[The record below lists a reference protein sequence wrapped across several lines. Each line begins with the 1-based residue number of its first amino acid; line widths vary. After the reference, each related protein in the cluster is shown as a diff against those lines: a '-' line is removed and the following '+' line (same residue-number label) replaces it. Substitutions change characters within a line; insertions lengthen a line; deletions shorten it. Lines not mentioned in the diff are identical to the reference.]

1 MLVEDAGL
9 FGDQLEKI
17 LLTPESLLD
26 GFTLDGKDATI
37 PFSTAV
43 TDAVKIDLSEKGEVM
58 LKSNLMTKQE
68 MEYLTSCL
76 AGKSEDERLEKIAEA
91 VTVQVDKK
99 VDGCPT
105 GQVRTYVKTVI
116 AALPSAVRSQLAAE
130 FIPSLA
136 QCIVEKIGSLQ
147 AAYKKD
153 RFLDRLNKNEVL
165 CEAKYEFPETI
176 KPVNAVQL
184 YDKSLYEGEYDM
196 DGDEA
201 ALVQKIASLPNVK
214 WWHRIK
220 ERVPGLF
227 KINGYRSIYPDFI
240 VRTNKSCT
248 IMVEVKGNHLNG
260 TDAQDKM
267 FLGKK
272 WEAAAGHNY
281 KYFMVFRKP
290 EDAVDQAMDFNTFL
304 NTLGRL

>member
-1 MLVEDAGL
+1 
-9 FGDQLEKI
+9 
-17 LLTPESLLD
+17 
-26 GFTLDGKDATI
+26 
-37 PFSTAV
+37 
-43 TDAVKIDLSEKGEVM
+43 
-58 LKSNLMTKQE
+58 
-68 MEYLTSCL
+68 
-76 AGKSEDERLEKIAEA
+76 
-91 VTVQVDKK
+91 
-99 VDGCPT
+99 
-105 GQVRTYVKTVI
+105 
-116 AALPSAVRSQLAAE
+116 
-130 FIPSLA
+130 
-136 QCIVEKIGSLQ
+136 
-147 AAYKKD
+147 
-153 RFLDRLNKNEVL
+153 
-165 CEAKYEFPETI
+165 
-176 KPVNAVQL
+176 
-184 YDKSLYEGEYDM
+184 M

-290 EDAVDQAMDFNTFL
+290 EDAVDQAMDFSTFL
-304 NTLGRL
+304 NTLECL